1 MFKTIHFPLRTMAIM
16 NLKSNPEIVST
27 LMKNDVSKIRNI
39 GIIAHVDHGKTTLVD
54 WMLKQSGVMFDSE
67 RAMDKIDIE
76 QERGITIMSKC
87 TSVIYKGY
95 KINVVD
101 TPGHADFG
109 GEVERI
115 MSMVDG
121 VCLVVCSTE
130 GPMAQTKFVL
140 QKALAQ
146 NNLPLVVINKADRPT
161 SRLGEVENEIFDVF
175 CALEPTDQ
183 QLDYPVL
190 YASAR
195 EGWAVNNMS
204 ENKQKSVEKLLDA
217 IIERVPPPRIEEWNN
232 QTAFC
237 NLKMLVTQTES
248 NQFFGRLLI
257 GKIQKGSVKVGD
269 KVQAINQEGKFIQ
282 INQIIKIF
290 KKFGVNEAEID
301 EAYAG
306 DIVSV
311 AGLGDATVGATLNT
325 PGHYEVIKTIPID
338 PPTLSIVVTFNDSP
352 FQGKEG
358 TKNTINQIVERLKK
372 EADDDV
378 SLRVKQDD
386 QRNDLIEISGR
397 GDLHLG
403 ILLEKMRREGFE
415 IAAFPPQVL
424 MKDSKEGLME
434 PIEKVEIECNPEH
447 MTNIIDNIAN
457 RKGLLN

>member
-1 MFKTIHFPLRTMAIM
+1 
-16 NLKSNPEIVST
+16 
-27 LMKNDVSKIRNI
+27 
-39 GIIAHVDHGKTTLVD
+39 
-54 WMLKQSGVMFDSE
+54 MLKQSGVMFDSE

-217 IIERVPPPRIEEWNN
+217 IIERVPPPRIEE
-232 QTAFC
+232 
-237 NLKMLVTQTES
+237 
-248 NQFFGRLLI
+248 
-257 GKIQKGSVKVGD
+257 
-269 KVQAINQEGKFIQ
+269 
-282 INQIIKIF
+282 
-290 KKFGVNEAEID
+290 
-301 EAYAG
+301 
-306 DIVSV
+306 
-311 AGLGDATVGATLNT
+311 
-325 PGHYEVIKTIPID
+325 
-338 PPTLSIVVTFNDSP
+338 
-352 FQGKEG
+352 
-358 TKNTINQIVERLKK
+358 
-372 EADDDV
+372 
-378 SLRVKQDD
+378 
-386 QRNDLIEISGR
+386 
-397 GDLHLG
+397 
-403 ILLEKMRREGFE
+403 
-415 IAAFPPQVL
+415 
-424 MKDSKEGLME
+424 
-434 PIEKVEIECNPEH
+434 
-447 MTNIIDNIAN
+447 
-457 RKGLLN
+457 